1 MHGAPDPEERRH
13 RRRVAVVEE
22 GSGVIAR
29 GVQSGV
35 GWGSPVAV
43 GGMMLEAV
51 GGAQLVERRVEP
63 AQ

>member
-1 MHGAPDPEERRH
+1 MHGAPDAEEWRY

-22 GSGVIAR
+22 GSGEIAR

-43 GGMMLEAV
+43 GGLMLEAV